1 MVPRAPTAQIGRIH
15 TQRIGNLVQGD
26 GLGKV
31 PLNIISRALH
41 KNAGIFLMQRRIGS
55 RLHSYRLSV
64 LRAFRASFSC
74 EFVENC
80 VQLRILKRF
89 EQIVRNTRT
98 YGRASIST

>member
-1 MVPRAPTAQIGRIH
+1 
-15 TQRIGNLVQGD
+15 
-26 GLGKV
+26 
-31 PLNIISRALH
+31 
-41 KNAGIFLMQRRIGS
+41 MQRRIGS

-74 EFVENC
+74 ELVENC

-98 YGRASIST
+98 YGRASLST